1 MSTEIIDISKTFSI
15 ANHGRKLYPHS
26 WITRDRMM
34 ETAGNQ
40 KERCYSVS
48 EITSLIRE
56 LLEGALFSI
65 TVEGE
70 ISNFRPSS
78 TGHLYFSLKD
88 EQSVLSAVMFKNR
101 TFGLSFKPADGM
113 VVRASGNISVYAKRG
128 TYQLICESLVKAGEG
143 ELLALLEKRK
153 ARLAALGLFDRERKK
168 PLPLFPA
175 RVAVVTSPT
184 GAAIRDI
191 LRVLKRRNAGLNLV
205 ILPSAVQGEGAAE
218 AIARQIRRANEVEM
232 GDVLIVT
239 RGGGSLEDLLPFYEE
254 SVVQAI
260 ADSRI
265 PVISAVGHE
274 IDTTLT
280 DLVADVR
287 APTPSAAAEMVSAS
301 RLELSAQLA
310 AIRNGITE
318 ALQSRVER
326 IRLLLSQFTPD
337 NLVRNFQIYVQPYA
351 LEVEEAREQLKIVME
366 RLLVPSRH
374 RLDLLSQVMVSNSPL
389 AVLQRGYAV
398 VSNEKTGQVLMTSR
412 QVEAED
418 MVQIRLHQGRLRAAV
433 KEKEE

>member
-1 MSTEIIDISKTFSI
+1 MI
-15 ANHGRKLYPHS
+15 
-26 WITRDRMM
+26 
-34 ETAGNQ
+34 ETAGNP
-40 KERCYSVS
+40 KESCYTVS
-48 EITSLIRE
+48 EITSLIRD
-56 LLEGALFSI
+56 LLELKFFNI

-78 TGHLYFSLKD
+78 TGHLYFSIKD
-88 EQSVLSAVMFKNR
+88 EQSVLSVVMFKNR
-101 TFGLSFKPADGM
+101 SFGLSFKPADGM

-153 ARLAALGLFDRERKK
+153 AKLAALGVFDRERKK

-184 GAAIRDI
+184 GAAVRDI

-218 AIARQIRRANEVEM
+218 AIARQIRRANEFEM
-232 GDVLIVT
+232 GDVLIGT
-239 RGGGSLEDLLPFYEE
+239 RGGGSLEDLLPFAEE
-254 SVVQAI
+254 VVVLAI

-280 DLVADVR
+280 DLAADVR

-301 RLELSAQLA
+301 RLELAAELA
-310 AIRNGITE
+310 AMRNGITG

-337 NLVRNFQIYVQPYA
+337 NLVRNFQIYVQPYD
-351 LEVEEAREQLKIVME
+351 LEVEEAREQLKLAME
-366 RLLVPSRH
+366 RMLVPSRH
-374 RLDLLSQVMVSNSPL
+374 RLALLSQAMVSNSPL

-398 VSNEKTGQVLMTSR
+398 VRAEKTGQVLMSSR
-412 QVEAED
+412 EVETED
-418 MVQIRLHQGRLRAAV
+418 IVQIRLHKGRLRAAV

>member
-1 MSTEIIDISKTFSI
+1 MI
-15 ANHGRKLYPHS
+15 
-26 WITRDRMM
+26 
-34 ETAGNQ
+34 ETAGNP
-40 KERCYSVS
+40 KESCYTVS
-48 EITSLIRE
+48 EITSLIRD
-56 LLEGALFSI
+56 LLELKFFNI

-78 TGHLYFSLKD
+78 TGHLYFSIKD
-88 EQSVLSAVMFKNR
+88 EQSVLSVVMFKNR
-101 TFGLSFKPADGM
+101 SFGLSFK

-153 ARLAALGLFDRERKK
+153 AKLAALGVFDRERKK

-184 GAAIRDI
+184 GAAVRDI

-218 AIARQIRRANEVEM
+218 AIARQIRRANEFEM

-254 SVVQAI
+254 VVVLAI

-280 DLVADVR
+280 DLAADVR

-301 RLELSAQLA
+301 RLELAAQLA
-310 AIRNGITE
+310 AMRSGITG

-351 LEVEEAREQLKIVME
+351 LEVEEAREQLKLAME
-366 RLLVPSRH
+366 RMLVPSRH
-374 RLDLLSQVMVSNSPL
+374 RLALLSQAMVSNSPL

-398 VSNEKTGQVLMTSR
+398 VRAEKTGQVLMSSR
-412 QVEAED
+412 EVETED
-418 MVQIRLHQGRLRAAV
+418 IVQIRLHKGRLRAAV

>member
-1 MSTEIIDISKTFSI
+1 
-15 ANHGRKLYPHS
+15 
-26 WITRDRMM
+26 MM

-48 EITSLIRE
+48 EITSLIRD
-56 LLEGALFSI
+56 LLESQFFSI

-101 TFGLSFKPADGM
+101 SFGLSFKPADGM

-153 ARLAALGLFDRERKK
+153 AKLAALGLFDRERKK
-168 PLPLFPA
+168 SLPLFPS
-175 RVAVVTSPT
+175 RIAVVTSPT

-205 ILPSAVQGEGAAE
+205 ILPTAVQGEGAAE
-218 AIARQIRRANEVEM
+218 AVARQIRRANEFEM

-254 SVVQAI
+254 TVVQAI
-260 ADSRI
+260 ADSQI

-301 RLELSAQLA
+301 RLELAAQLA
-310 AIRNGITE
+310 AMRSGITE

-351 LEVEEAREQLKIVME
+351 LEVEEARGQLKLAME

-374 RLDLLSQVMVSNSPL
+374 RLDLLSQAMLSNSPL

-398 VSNEKTGQVLMTSR
+398 ASSEKTGQVLMSSR
-412 QVEAED
+412 DVNPDD
-418 MVQIRLHQGRLRAAV
+418 MLQIRLHKGRLRAAV
-433 KEKEE
+433 KEKQE

>member
-1 MSTEIIDISKTFSI
+1 MI
-15 ANHGRKLYPHS
+15 
-26 WITRDRMM
+26 
-34 ETAGNQ
+34 ETAGNP
-40 KERCYSVS
+40 KESCYTVS
-48 EITSLIRE
+48 EITSLIRD
-56 LLEGALFSI
+56 LLELKFFNI

-78 TGHLYFSLKD
+78 TGHLYFSIKD
-88 EQSVLSAVMFKNR
+88 EQSVLSVVMFKNR
-101 TFGLSFKPADGM
+101 SFGLSFKPADGM

-153 ARLAALGLFDRERKK
+153 AKLAALGVFDRERKK

-184 GAAIRDI
+184 GAAVRDI

-218 AIARQIRRANEVEM
+218 AIARQIRRANEFEM

-254 SVVQAI
+254 VVVQAI

-280 DLVADVR
+280 DLAADVR

-301 RLELSAQLA
+301 RLELAAQLA
-310 AIRNGITE
+310 AMRSGITG

-351 LEVEEAREQLKIVME
+351 LEVEEAREQLKLAME
-366 RLLVPSRH
+366 RMLVPSRH
-374 RLDLLSQVMVSNSPL
+374 RLALLSQAMVSNSPL

-398 VSNEKTGQVLMTSR
+398 VRAEKTGQVLMSSR
-412 QVEAED
+412 EVETED
-418 MVQIRLHQGRLRAAV
+418 IVQIRLHKGRLRAAV

>member
-1 MSTEIIDISKTFSI
+1 
-15 ANHGRKLYPHS
+15 
-26 WITRDRMM
+26 M

-70 ISNFRPSS
+70 ISNFHPSS

-168 PLPLFPA
+168 SLPLFPA

-218 AIARQIRRANEVEM
+218 AIARQIRRANEFEM

-301 RLELSAQLA
+301 RLELIAQLA

-318 ALQSRVER
+318 ALQSRVQR

-351 LEVEEAREQLKIVME
+351 LEVEEAREQLKIAME

-374 RLDLLSQVMVSNSPL
+374 RLDLLSQAMVSNSPL

-398 VSNEKTGQVLMTSR
+398 VSNEKTGHVLMSSR
-412 QVEAED
+412 QVDAED
-418 MVQIRLHQGRLRAAV
+418 IVQIRLHQGRLRAAV

>member
-1 MSTEIIDISKTFSI
+1 MPAENDT
-15 ANHGRKLYPHS
+15 L
-26 WITRDRMM
+26 
-34 ETAGNQ
+34 TAMTAKDPGGGQ
-40 KERCYSVS
+40 ERSYSVS
-48 EITSLIRE
+48 QITTLIRD
-56 LLEGALFSI
+56 LLEGEFFGI

-101 TFGLSFKPADGM
+101 IFGLNFKPADGM
-113 VVRASGNISVYAKRG
+113 VVRATGNISVYAKRG
-128 TYQLICESLVKAGEG
+128 TYQLICESLQKAGEG

-153 ARLAALGLFDRERKK
+153 ARLAAAGLFDPERKK

-191 LRVLKRRNAGLNLV
+191 LHVLQRRNAGLNLV
-205 ILPSAVQGEGAAE
+205 ILPAPVQGEGAAE
-218 AIARQIRRANEVEM
+218 LIARQIRRANEFEM

-254 SVVQAI
+254 VVVLAI
-260 ADSRI
+260 AESRI

-280 DLVADVR
+280 DLAADVR
-287 APTPSAAAEMVSAS
+287 APTPSSAAEMVSAS
-301 RLELSAQLA
+301 RLELADRLSAL
-310 AIRNGITE
+310 RTGISE
-318 ALQSRVER
+318 ALLGRVER
-326 IRLLLSQFTPD
+326 VRLLLGQFTPE

-351 LEVEEAREQLKIVME
+351 LQVEEAREQQILAME
-366 RLLVPSRH
+366 RLLVPRRH
-374 RLDLLSQVMVSNSPL
+374 RLDLLSEAIRSNSPL

-398 VSNEKTGQVLMTSR
+398 VSREKTGQVLLSSRDIDTS
-412 QVEAED
+412 EA
-418 MVQIRLHQGRLRAAV
+418 VSIRLHQGRLRAEV

>member
-1 MSTEIIDISKTFSI
+1 MI
-15 ANHGRKLYPHS
+15 
-26 WITRDRMM
+26 
-34 ETAGNQ
+34 ETAGNP
-40 KERCYSVS
+40 KESCYTVS
-48 EITSLIRE
+48 EITSLIRD
-56 LLEGALFSI
+56 LLELKFFNI

-78 TGHLYFSLKD
+78 TGHLYFSIKD
-88 EQSVLSAVMFKNR
+88 EQSVLSVVMFKNR
-101 TFGLSFKPADGM
+101 SFGLSFKPADGM

-153 ARLAALGLFDRERKK
+153 AKLAALGVFDRERKK

-184 GAAIRDI
+184 GAAVRDI

-218 AIARQIRRANEVEM
+218 AIARQIRRANEFEM

-254 SVVQAI
+254 VVVLAI

-280 DLVADVR
+280 DLAADVR

-301 RLELSAQLA
+301 RLELAAQLA
-310 AIRNGITE
+310 AMRSGITG

-351 LEVEEAREQLKIVME
+351 LEVEEAREQLKLAME
-366 RLLVPSRH
+366 RMLVPSRH
-374 RLDLLSQVMVSNSPL
+374 RLALLSQAMVSNSPL

-398 VSNEKTGQVLMTSR
+398 VRAEKTGQVLMSSR
-412 QVEAED
+412 EVETED
-418 MVQIRLHQGRLRAAV
+418 IVQIRLHKGRLRAAV

>member
-1 MSTEIIDISKTFSI
+1 MSSK
-15 ANHGRKLYPHS
+15 PQ
-26 WITRDRMM
+26 
-34 ETAGNQ
+34 ENQ
-40 KERCYSVS
+40 QEQFYSVTQ
-48 EITSLIRE
+48 ITSLIRD
-56 LLEGALFSI
+56 LLEGEFFSV

-101 TFGLSFKPADGM
+101 IFGLSFKPADGM
-113 VVRASGNISVYAKRG
+113 VVRAKGNISVYAKRG
-128 TYQLICESLVKAGEG
+128 TYQLICESLQKAGEG

-153 ARLAALGLFDRERKK
+153 AKLAAAGLFDAERKK

-175 RVAVVTSPT
+175 TVAVVTSPT

-205 ILPSAVQGEGAAE
+205 ILPSPVQGEGAGQT
-218 AIARQIRRANEVEM
+218 IAGQIRRANQFSM
-232 GDVLIVT
+232 ADVLIVT

-254 SVVQAI
+254 AVVEAI
-260 ADSRI
+260 AESRI

-274 IDTTLT
+274 IDTTLS
-280 DLVADVR
+280 DLAADVR

-301 RLELSAQLA
+301 RQELADRLTGLEH
-310 AIRNGITE
+310 NMTE

-326 IRLLLSQFTPD
+326 IRLLLSQFTPE

-351 LEVEEAREQLKIVME
+351 QAVEEARGELSLSME
-366 RLLVPSRH
+366 RLLVPCRH
-374 RLDLLSQVMVSNSPL
+374 SLDLLSQAIVTNSPL
-389 AVLQRGYAV
+389 AVLERGYSV
-398 VSNEKTGQVLMTSR
+398 VSSERTGQVLLSSGQIEPSET
-412 QVEAED
+412 VK
-418 MVQIRLHQGRLRAAV
+418 IRLHRGRLRAEV

>member
-1 MSTEIIDISKTFSI
+1 MI
-15 ANHGRKLYPHS
+15 
-26 WITRDRMM
+26 
-34 ETAGNQ
+34 ETAGNP
-40 KERCYSVS
+40 KESCYTVS
-48 EITSLIRE
+48 EITSLIRD
-56 LLEGALFSI
+56 LLELKFFNI

-78 TGHLYFSLKD
+78 TGHLYFSIKD
-88 EQSVLSAVMFKNR
+88 EQSVLSVVMFKNR
-101 TFGLSFKPADGM
+101 SFGLNFKPADGM
-113 VVRASGNISVYAKRG
+113 LVRAFGNISVYAKRG

-153 ARLAALGLFDRERKK
+153 AKLAALGVFDRERKK
-168 PLPLFPA
+168 PLPLFPT

-218 AIARQIRRANEVEM
+218 AIARQIRRANDFEM

-254 SVVQAI
+254 VVVLAI

-280 DLVADVR
+280 DLAADVR

-301 RLELSAQLA
+301 RLELAAQLA
-310 AIRNGITE
+310 AMRSGITG

-351 LEVEEAREQLKIVME
+351 LEVEEAREQLKLAME
-366 RLLVPSRH
+366 RMLVPSRH
-374 RLDLLSQVMVSNSPL
+374 RLALLSQAMVSNSPL

-398 VSNEKTGQVLMTSR
+398 VRAEKTGQALMSSR
-412 QVEAED
+412 EVETED
-418 MVQIRLHQGRLRAAV
+418 IVQIRLHKGRLRAAV

>member
-1 MSTEIIDISKTFSI
+1 
-15 ANHGRKLYPHS
+15 
-26 WITRDRMM
+26 MM
-34 ETAGNQ
+34 ESAGNPQ
-40 KERCYSVS
+40 EGCYTVS

-56 LLEGALFSI
+56 LLEGEFFSI

-101 TFGLSFKPADGM
+101 SFGLSFTPADGM
-113 VVRASGNISVYAKRG
+113 VVRAAGNISVYAKRG

-153 ARLAALGLFDRERKK
+153 AKLAALGLFDRERKK

-191 LRVLKRRNAGLNLV
+191 LRVLKRRNAGLNLM

-218 AIARQIRRANEVEM
+218 AITRQIMRANEFDM

-254 SVVQAI
+254 AVVQAI

-280 DLVADVR
+280 DLAADVR

-301 RLELSAQLA
+301 RLELAAQLA
-310 AIRNGITE
+310 VLRRGITE

-351 LEVEEAREQLKIVME
+351 LEVEEGREQLKLAIE

-374 RLDLLSQVMVSNSPL
+374 RLDLLSQALVSNSPL

-398 VSNEKTGQVLMTSR
+398 VSAEKTRQVLMSSR
-412 QVEAED
+412 EVDTED
-418 MVQIRLHQGRLRAAV
+418 MLQIRLHKGRLRAAV

>member
-1 MSTEIIDISKTFSI
+1 MI
-15 ANHGRKLYPHS
+15 
-26 WITRDRMM
+26 
-34 ETAGNQ
+34 ETAGNP
-40 KERCYSVS
+40 KESCYTVS
-48 EITSLIRE
+48 EITSLIRD
-56 LLEGALFSI
+56 LLELKFFNI

-78 TGHLYFSLKD
+78 TGHLYFSIKD
-88 EQSVLSAVMFKNR
+88 EQSVLSVVMFKNR
-101 TFGLSFKPADGM
+101 SFGLNFKPADGM
-113 VVRASGNISVYAKRG
+113 LVRAFGNISVYAKRG

-153 ARLAALGLFDRERKK
+153 AKLAALGVFDRERKK
-168 PLPLFPA
+168 PLPLFPT

-218 AIARQIRRANEVEM
+218 AIARQIRRANDFEM

-254 SVVQAI
+254 VVVLAI

-280 DLVADVR
+280 DLAADVR

-301 RLELSAQLA
+301 RLELAAELA
-310 AIRNGITE
+310 AMRNGITG

-351 LEVEEAREQLKIVME
+351 LEVEEAREQLKLAME
-366 RLLVPSRH
+366 RMLVPSRH
-374 RLDLLSQVMVSNSPL
+374 RLALLSQAMVSNSPL

-398 VSNEKTGQVLMTSR
+398 VRAEKTGQVLMSSR
-412 QVEAED
+412 EVETED
-418 MVQIRLHQGRLRAAV
+418 IVQIRLHKGRLRAAV

>member
-1 MSTEIIDISKTFSI
+1 MKA
-15 ANHGRKLYPHS
+15 ANDQPEH
-26 WITRDRMM
+26 
-34 ETAGNQ
+34 A
-40 KERCYSVS
+40 YSVTQ
-48 EITSLIRE
+48 ITSLIRD
-56 LLEGALFSI
+56 LLEGEFFGI

-101 TFGLSFKPADGM
+101 LFGLSFKPADGM
-113 VVRASGNISVYAKRG
+113 VVRATGNISVYAKRG
-128 TYQLICESLVKAGEG
+128 TYQLICESLQKAGEG

-153 ARLAALGLFDRERKK
+153 AELASEGLFDRERKQ

-205 ILPSAVQGEGAAE
+205 ILPSPVQGEGAAE
-218 AIARQIRRANEVEM
+218 TIAGQIRRANEFEM

-254 SVVQAI
+254 VVVRAI
-260 ADSRI
+260 AESRI

-301 RLELSAQLA
+301 RLELSDRLA
-310 AIRNGITE
+310 AIRNGISE

-337 NLVRNFQIYVQPYA
+337 NLIRNFQIYVQPYA
-351 LEVEEAREQLKIVME
+351 LQVEETRDELKLSTE
-366 RLLVPSRH
+366 RLLVPARH
-374 RLDLLSQVMVSNSPL
+374 RLDLLSQAIRSNSPL

-398 VSNEKTGQVLMTSR
+398 VSSEKTGQVLLSSR
-412 QVEAED
+412 EINTAET
-418 MVQIRLHQGRLRAAV
+418 VNIRLHRGRLRAEV

>member
-1 MSTEIIDISKTFSI
+1 MRSAKDPQERHQPYDPSD
-15 ANHGRKLYPHS
+15 P
-26 WITRDRMM
+26 
-34 ETAGNQ
+34 Q
-40 KERCYSVS
+40 ERCYSVS
-48 EITSLIRE
+48 QITSLIRD
-56 LLEGALFSI
+56 LLEGEFFGV

-70 ISNFRPSS
+70 ISNLRPSS

-88 EQSVLSAVMFKNR
+88 EQAVLSVVMFKNR
-101 TFGLSFKPADGM
+101 LFGLTFKPADGM

-128 TYQLICESLVKAGEG
+128 TYQLICESLMKAGEG

-153 ARLAALGLFDRERKK
+153 ARLAAAGLFDRERKK

-205 ILPSAVQGEGAAE
+205 ILPAPVQGEAAAE
-218 AIARQIRRANEVEM
+218 LIARQIRRANEFEM

-254 SVVQAI
+254 TVVQAI
-260 ADSRI
+260 AESRI

-274 IDTTLT
+274 IDITLT
-280 DLVADVR
+280 DLAADVR
-287 APTPSAAAEMVSAS
+287 APTFLAAAEMVSAS
-301 RLELSAQLA
+301 RLELGDRLA
-310 AIRNGITE
+310 SLRRLITE
-318 ALQSRVER
+318 ALQTRVER
-326 IRLLLSQFTPD
+326 IRLLLTQFTPD
-337 NLVRNFQIYVQPYA
+337 NLIRNFQIYVQPHT
-351 LEVEEAREQLKIVME
+351 LRVEEAREQLKLSME

-374 RLDLLSQVMVSNSPL
+374 RLVLLSQALRSNSPL
-389 AVLQRGYAV
+389 AILERGYAV
-398 VSNEKTGQVLMTSR
+398 VNSEKTGQVLLSSR
-412 QVEAED
+412 EVDPEE
-418 MVQIRLHQGRLRAAV
+418 MVKIRLHRGGLRAEV

>member
-1 MSTEIIDISKTFSI
+1 MI
-15 ANHGRKLYPHS
+15 
-26 WITRDRMM
+26 
-34 ETAGNQ
+34 ETAGNP
-40 KERCYSVS
+40 KESCYTVS
-48 EITSLIRE
+48 EITSLIRD
-56 LLEGALFSI
+56 LLELKFFNI

-78 TGHLYFSLKD
+78 TGHLYFSIKD
-88 EQSVLSAVMFKNR
+88 EQSVLSVVMFKNR
-101 TFGLSFKPADGM
+101 SFGLSFKPADGM

-153 ARLAALGLFDRERKK
+153 AKLAALGVFDRERKK

-184 GAAIRDI
+184 GAAVRDI

-218 AIARQIRRANEVEM
+218 AIARQIRRANEFEM

-254 SVVQAI
+254 VVVLAI

-280 DLVADVR
+280 DLAADVR

-301 RLELSAQLA
+301 RLELAAELA
-310 AIRNGITE
+310 AMRNGITG

-351 LEVEEAREQLKIVME
+351 LEVEEAREQLKLAME
-366 RLLVPSRH
+366 RMLVPSRH
-374 RLDLLSQVMVSNSPL
+374 RLALLSQAMVSNSPL

-398 VSNEKTGQVLMTSR
+398 VRAEKTGQVLMSSR
-412 QVEAED
+412 EVETED
-418 MVQIRLHQGRLRAAV
+418 IVQIRLHKGRLRAAV

>member
-1 MSTEIIDISKTFSI
+1 MI
-15 ANHGRKLYPHS
+15 
-26 WITRDRMM
+26 
-34 ETAGNQ
+34 ETAGNP
-40 KERCYSVS
+40 KESCYTVS
-48 EITSLIRE
+48 EITSLIRD
-56 LLEGALFSI
+56 LLELKFFNI

-78 TGHLYFSLKD
+78 TGHLYFSIKD
-88 EQSVLSAVMFKNR
+88 EQSVLSVVMFKNR
-101 TFGLSFKPADGM
+101 SFGLNFKPADGM
-113 VVRASGNISVYAKRG
+113 LVRAFGNISVYAKRG

-153 ARLAALGLFDRERKK
+153 AKLAALGVFDRERKK
-168 PLPLFPA
+168 PLPLFPT

-218 AIARQIRRANEVEM
+218 AIARQIRRANDFEM

-254 SVVQAI
+254 VVVLAI

-280 DLVADVR
+280 DLAADVR

-301 RLELSAQLA
+301 RLELAAQLA
-310 AIRNGITE
+310 AMRSGITG

-351 LEVEEAREQLKIVME
+351 LEVEEAREQLKLAME
-366 RLLVPSRH
+366 RMLVPSRH
-374 RLDLLSQVMVSNSPL
+374 RLALLSQAMVSNSPL

-398 VSNEKTGQVLMTSR
+398 VRAEKTGQVLMSSR
-412 QVEAED
+412 EVETED
-418 MVQIRLHQGRLRAAV
+418 IVQIRLHKGRLRAAV

>member
-1 MSTEIIDISKTFSI
+1 MSLKPGEDQREQF
-15 ANHGRKLYPHS
+15 
-26 WITRDRMM
+26 
-34 ETAGNQ
+34 
-40 KERCYSVS
+40 YSVTQ
-48 EITSLIRE
+48 ITSLIRD
-56 LLEGALFSI
+56 LLEGEFFAV

-101 TFGLSFKPADGM
+101 IFGLSFKPADGM
-113 VVRASGNISVYAKRG
+113 VVRAKGNISVYAKRG
-128 TYQLICESLVKAGEG
+128 TYQLICESLQKAGEG

-153 ARLAALGLFDRERKK
+153 AELAAAGLFDAERKK

-184 GAAIRDI
+184 GAAIRDV

-205 ILPSAVQGEGAAE
+205 ILPSPVQGEGAGQT
-218 AIARQIRRANEVEM
+218 IARQIRRANQFSM

-239 RGGGSLEDLLPFYEE
+239 RGGGSLEDLLPFYEVA
-254 SVVQAI
+254 VVEAI
-260 ADSRI
+260 AESRI

-274 IDTTLT
+274 IDTTLS
-280 DLVADVR
+280 DLAADVR

-301 RLELSAQLA
+301 RLELADRLA
-310 AIRNGITE
+310 GLEHTMTE

-351 LEVEEAREQLKIVME
+351 QALEEARDELSLSME
-366 RLLVPSRH
+366 RMLVPCRH
-374 RLDLLSQVMVSNSPL
+374 RLDLLSQAVVTNSPL
-389 AVLQRGYAV
+389 AVLQRGYSV
-398 VSNEKTGQVLMTSR
+398 VSSERTGQVLLSS
-412 QVEAED
+412 AEIEPAET
-418 MVQIRLHQGRLRAAV
+418 VIIRLHRGRLRAEV

>member
-1 MSTEIIDISKTFSI
+1 MI
-15 ANHGRKLYPHS
+15 
-26 WITRDRMM
+26 
-34 ETAGNQ
+34 ETAGNP
-40 KERCYSVS
+40 KESCYTVS
-48 EITSLIRE
+48 EITSLIRD
-56 LLEGALFSI
+56 LLELKFFSI

-78 TGHLYFSLKD
+78 TGHLYFSIKD
-88 EQSVLSAVMFKNR
+88 EQSVLSVVMFKNR
-101 TFGLSFKPADGM
+101 SFGLNFKPADGM
-113 VVRASGNISVYAKRG
+113 LVRAFGNISVYAKRG

-153 ARLAALGLFDRERKK
+153 AKLAALGVFDRERKK
-168 PLPLFPA
+168 PLPLFPT

-218 AIARQIRRANEVEM
+218 AIARQIRRANDFEM

-254 SVVQAI
+254 VVVLAI

-280 DLVADVR
+280 DLAADVR

-301 RLELSAQLA
+301 RLELAAQLA
-310 AIRNGITE
+310 AMRSGITG

-351 LEVEEAREQLKIVME
+351 LEVEEAREQLKLAME
-366 RLLVPSRH
+366 RMLVPSRH
-374 RLDLLSQVMVSNSPL
+374 RLALLSQAMVSNSPL

-398 VSNEKTGQVLMTSR
+398 VRAEKTGQALMSSR
-412 QVEAED
+412 EVETED
-418 MVQIRLHQGRLRAAV
+418 IVQIRLHKGRLRAAV

>member
-1 MSTEIIDISKTFSI
+1 MI
-15 ANHGRKLYPHS
+15 
-26 WITRDRMM
+26 
-34 ETAGNQ
+34 ETAGNP
-40 KERCYSVS
+40 KESCYTVS
-48 EITSLIRE
+48 EITSLIRD
-56 LLEGALFSI
+56 LLELKFFNI

-78 TGHLYFSLKD
+78 TGHLYFSIKD
-88 EQSVLSAVMFKNR
+88 EQSVLSVVMFKNR
-101 TFGLSFKPADGM
+101 SFGLNFKPADGM
-113 VVRASGNISVYAKRG
+113 LVRAFGNISVYAKRG

-153 ARLAALGLFDRERKK
+153 AKLAALGVFDRERKK
-168 PLPLFPA
+168 PLPLFPT

-218 AIARQIRRANEVEM
+218 AIARQIRRANDFEM

-254 SVVQAI
+254 VVVLAI

-280 DLVADVR
+280 DLAADVR

-301 RLELSAQLA
+301 RLELAAELA
-310 AIRNGITE
+310 AMRNGITG

-351 LEVEEAREQLKIVME
+351 LEVEEAREQLKLAME
-366 RLLVPSRH
+366 RMLVPSRH
-374 RLDLLSQVMVSNSPL
+374 RLALLSQAMVSNSPL

-398 VSNEKTGQVLMTSR
+398 VRAEKTGQALMSSR
-412 QVEAED
+412 EVETED
-418 MVQIRLHQGRLRAAV
+418 IVQIRLHKGRLRAAV

>member
-1 MSTEIIDISKTFSI
+1 
-15 ANHGRKLYPHS
+15 
-26 WITRDRMM
+26 MM
-34 ETAGNQ
+34 DTAGNQ

-48 EITSLIRE
+48 EITYLIRD
-56 LLEGALFSI
+56 LLEGEFYSI

-101 TFGLSFKPADGM
+101 SFALSFKPADGM

-153 ARLAALGLFDRERKK
+153 AKLAALGLFDRERKK

-218 AIARQIRRANEVEM
+218 AIARQIRRANEFEM

-239 RGGGSLEDLLPFYEE
+239 RGGGSLEDLLPFYDET
-254 SVVQAI
+254 VVQAI

-301 RLELSAQLA
+301 RLELAAQLA
-310 AIRNGITE
+310 ALRTGITE

-351 LEVEEAREQLKIVME
+351 LQVEEAREQLKLVME

-374 RLDLLSQVMVSNSPL
+374 RLDLLSQAIMSNSPL

-398 VSNEKTGQVLMTSR
+398 VSSEKTGQVLMSSR
-412 QVEAED
+412 EVDTED
-418 MVQIRLHQGRLRAAV
+418 MVRIRLHKGRLRAAV

>member
-1 MSTEIIDISKTFSI
+1 
-15 ANHGRKLYPHS
+15 
-26 WITRDRMM
+26 
-34 ETAGNQ
+34 
-40 KERCYSVS
+40 
-48 EITSLIRE
+48 
-56 LLEGALFSI
+56 
-65 TVEGE
+65 
-70 ISNFRPSS
+70 
-78 TGHLYFSLKD
+78 
-88 EQSVLSAVMFKNR
+88 
-101 TFGLSFKPADGM
+101 
-113 VVRASGNISVYAKRG
+113 
-128 TYQLICESLVKAGEG
+128 
-143 ELLALLEKRK
+143 LEKRK
-153 ARLAALGLFDRERKK
+153 AKLAALGLFDRERKK
-168 PLPLFPA
+168 PLPLFPT

-218 AIARQIRRANEVEM
+218 TIARQIRRANEFEM

-254 SVVQAI
+254 SVVLAI

-301 RLELSAQLA
+301 RLELTAQLA
-310 AIRNGITE
+310 AISNGIIE
-318 ALQSRVER
+318 ALQSRVQR
-326 IRLLLSQFTPD
+326 IRLLLAQFTPD

-351 LEVEEAREQLKIVME
+351 LEVEEAREQLKIAME

-374 RLDLLSQVMVSNSPL
+374 RLDLLSQAMVSNSPL

-398 VSNEKTGQVLMTSR
+398 VSSEKTGQVLVSTR
-412 QVEAED
+412 QVDAED
-418 MVQIRLHQGRLRAAV
+418 MVRIRLHQGRLRAAV

>member
-1 MSTEIIDISKTFSI
+1 
-15 ANHGRKLYPHS
+15 
-26 WITRDRMM
+26 M
-34 ETAGNQ
+34 ESADNP
-40 KERCYSVS
+40 KERCYTVA
-48 EITSLIRE
+48 EITSLIRD
-56 LLEGALFSI
+56 LLELEFFKL

-70 ISNFRPSS
+70 ISNFHPSS

-88 EQSVLSAVMFKNR
+88 EQSVLSVVMFKNR
-101 TFGLSFKPADGM
+101 SFGLNFKPADGM

-153 ARLAALGLFDRERKK
+153 AKLAALGVFDRERKK
-168 PLPLFPA
+168 PLPLFPS

-218 AIARQIRRANEVEM
+218 AIARQIRRANEFEM

-254 SVVQAI
+254 VVVQAI

-280 DLVADVR
+280 DLAADVR
-287 APTPSAAAEMVSAS
+287 APTPSAAAEIVSAS

-310 AIRNGITE
+310 AMTSGITE

-351 LEVEEAREQLKIVME
+351 LEVEEAREQLKLAME

-374 RLDLLSQVMVSNSPL
+374 RLALLSQAMLSNSPL
-389 AVLQRGYAV
+389 SVLQRGYAV
-398 VSNEKTGQVLMTSR
+398 VTLEKTGQVLMSSR
-412 QVEAED
+412 EVETED
-418 MVQIRLHQGRLRAAV
+418 SVQIRLHKGRLRAAV